1 MGCGMERACV
11 ACGKTFEADEEWKV
25 KCLDCFLKSKGSEDW
40 STEKRITRL
49 TLLKIAG
56 HQVEGSAE
64 EVLAYAKK
72 LEELFEKW

>member
-1 MGCGMERACV
+1 MEKACRV
-11 ACGKTFEADEEWKV
+11 CKRIFEADEDWKV

-49 TLLKIAG
+49 TMLKVAG
-56 HQVEGSAE
+56 HQVQGSAE
-64 EVLAYAKK
+64 EVVQYAKR